1 MQKVL
6 YLRELKI
13 IQTENM
19 VAEFLHG
26 VDIYLEEFRGAPNKN
41 NNFMVS
47 LKTSDIICV
56 TLVPSIHD
64 IRVEFNVT

>member
-13 IQTENM
+13 VQTENM

-47 LKTSDIICV
+47 LKQVMS
-56 TLVPSIHD
+56 SIHD